1 MSFKTKW
8 LYVWSAYA
16 MISISID
23 YFLQASSSCI
33 CHIPYPYK
41 DNNLNRRLP
50 TNDLAE
56 AVMPP
61 FIVNTLKPWYNE
73 QVRHTLFVHYHQ
85 IIPNIKC
92 NMHSKSSKRE
102 LDFVHYIAKFT
113 ISRFV
118 ISRFECTAFAML
130 QLRNTCVTWPRT
142 FYFRYAFPTNDG
154 ATVHSRCF
162 GGSLPQTLEQNVKF
176 CLVL

>member
-1 MSFKTKW
+1 
-8 LYVWSAYA
+8 

-73 QVRHTLFVHYHQ
+73 QVRHTLFRA
-85 IIPNIKC
+85 I
-92 NMHSKSSKRE
+92 S
-102 LDFVHYIAKFT
+102 
-113 ISRFV
+113 ISRV
-118 ISRFECTAFAML
+118 ALLILSRML
-130 QLRNTCVTWPRT
+130 ELSVSN
-142 FYFRYAFPTNDG
+142 
-154 ATVHSRCF
+154 
-162 GGSLPQTLEQNVKF
+162 LVKKQKKI
-176 CLVL
+176 

>member
-1 MSFKTKW
+1 MGTDRHNSTWGATFAVGGADVSWAPSFYQCNHHQHHCNRNLLLFEFLLFINCIFACIQFVFVLQKFAMSFKTKW

-61 FIVNTLKPWYNE
+61 FIVNTLKLWYNE
-73 QVRHTLFVHYHQ
+73 QVCHTLFVHYMTS
-85 IIPNIKC
+85 N
-92 NMHSKSSKRE
+92 N
-102 LDFVHYIAKFT
+102 
-113 ISRFV
+113 
-118 ISRFECTAFAML
+118 
-130 QLRNTCVTWPRT
+130 
-142 FYFRYAFPTNDG
+142 
-154 ATVHSRCF
+154 
-162 GGSLPQTLEQNVKF
+162 SLY
-176 CLVL
+176 